1 MELPTSLVN
10 KYNLKVE
17 GNLEAAQTLV
27 FAHGFGTDQTSW
39 RFVKEAFS
47 ENYRL
52 VLYDNIGGGKSDP
65 NAFSPI
71 KYQELNTYA
80 SDLLEIVNVLNLKS
94 VVLVAHSVSS
104 MIGILAAIRNP
115 AAFSKLILVGASPR
129 YLNDEDYEGG
139 FSRDDLDVLFKSM
152 TANYYA
158 WASGFSSVAM
168 RNYEKPE
175 LGKEFASTLSELQP
189 NVALSVAK
197 VIFQSDCRLALPT
210 LKNNVLI
217 IQMKNDVAVPEAVGR
232 YLHTH
237 IEHSK
242 LLEIDVEGH
251 FPQLSAPDLL
261 SVAIESFL
269 NEQN

>member
-1 MELPTSLVN
+1 MELPPSLVN

-17 GNLEAAQTLV
+17 GNLAAKQTLV

-39 RFVKEAFS
+39 RFVKETFS
-47 ENYRL
+47 ADYRL
-52 VLYDNIGGGKSDP
+52 VLYDNVGGGKSDP

-71 KYQELNTYA
+71 RYQELNAYA
-80 SDLLEIVNVLNLKS
+80 SDLLEIVNVLELNGA
-94 VVLVAHSVSS
+94 VLIAHSVSS
-104 MIGILAAIRNP
+104 MIGVLAAIRNSS
-115 AAFSKLILVGASPR
+115 AFSKLILVGASPR
-129 YLNDEDYEGG
+129 YLDDQDYIGG
-139 FSRDDLDVLFKSM
+139 FSNEDLDVLFKSM

-158 WASGFSSVAM
+158 WASGFSSMAM

-175 LGKEFASTLSELQP
+175 LGQEFASTLSALQP
-189 NVALSVAK
+189 NIALSVAK
-197 VIFQSDCRLALPT
+197 VIFQSDCRSALPK

-232 YLHTH
+232 YLQAH
-237 IEHSK
+237 IEHSR

-269 NEQN
+269 NEQH

>member
-1 MELPTSLVN
+1 LEIPELLIN

-39 RFVKEAFS
+39 RFVKENFS
-47 ENYRL
+47 ADYRL
-52 VLYDNIGGGKSDP
+52 VLYDNVGGGKSDP
-65 NAFSPI
+65 SAFSPN

-80 SDLLEIVNVLNLKS
+80 SDLLEIVNVLGLKDA
-94 VVLVAHSVSS
+94 VLIAHSVSS

-115 AAFSKLILVGASPR
+115 SAFSKLLLVGASPR
-129 YLNDEDYEGG
+129 YLNDLDYHGG
-139 FSRDDLDVLFKSM
+139 FSQEDLDVLFKSM

-197 VIFQSDCRLALPT
+197 VIFQSDCRSALPM

-232 YLHTH
+232 YLHAH

-261 SVAIESFL
+261 SKAIESFL
-269 NEQN
+269 K